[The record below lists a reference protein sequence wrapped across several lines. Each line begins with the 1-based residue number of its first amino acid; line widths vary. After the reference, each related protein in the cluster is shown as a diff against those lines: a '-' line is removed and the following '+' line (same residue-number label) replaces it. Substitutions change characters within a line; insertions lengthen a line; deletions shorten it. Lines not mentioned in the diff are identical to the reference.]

1 MAIVLFGMVA
11 GVGLRSAQAQ
21 TLTENTPLSFGR
33 IVMHDNGSQ
42 RDLRLLSN
50 GSYIAGTGYYII
62 DTPPQLGSYT
72 IQGQVPGRIMDIA
85 FIAVGSLNPGGAGPY
100 FTLVDFFTVPS
111 VVTTNGAGEV
121 TFQVGATLRS
131 SGFMGNYIDSTYNG
145 GFTISVTPQ
154 P

>member
-1 MAIVLFGMVA
+1 MILSWIMAGISVTA
-11 GVGLRSAQAQ
+11 AQAQ
-21 TLTENTPLSFGR
+21 TLTVNTPLSFGR
-33 IVMHDNGSQ
+33 MVMHDNSTQ
-42 RDLRLLSN
+42 RDLRLLPN
-50 GSYIAGTGYYII
+50 GSYVAGTGYYII

-72 IQGQVPGRIMDIA
+72 IQGQVPGRIMDIS

-111 VVTTNGAGEV
+111 VVTTNGAGEA

-145 GFTISVTPQ
+145 NFTISVTPQ